1 MNWKPTTQVFR
12 FCTEDSI
19 EVKVI
24 EKAYKKLA
32 LDALVIQQGRLAD
45 QNKTMNKDELQSMV
59 RYGAEKIFA
68 TGTSQV

>member
-1 MNWKPTTQVFR
+1 MTG
-12 FCTEDSI
+12 DSI

-45 QNKTMNKDELQSMV
+45 QNKTMSKDELQQMV
-59 RYGAEKIFA
+59 TYLPPSHPPRTPLASPIRP
-68 TGTSQV
+68 QPPC